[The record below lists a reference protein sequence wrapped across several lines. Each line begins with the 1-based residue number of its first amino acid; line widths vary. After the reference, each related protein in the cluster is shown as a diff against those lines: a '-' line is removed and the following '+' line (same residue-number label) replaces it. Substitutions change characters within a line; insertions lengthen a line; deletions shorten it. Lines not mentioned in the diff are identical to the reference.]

1 MKNNKENNKE
11 NNPFLAVPH
20 DIMKTKH
27 PLHSEL
33 INFDRNI
40 ELKVFITVLATA
52 TKIFKANK
60 KNGKQ
65 TFSTIGLLG
74 DDSVLPGSLKLAQ
87 FKKII
92 NDMNSPFFEHL
103 VFENKQIEFQLSN
116 TYIRSTLKRGFSK
129 VDLMTLKSLQDVKT
143 TKLAILTMICPSSK
157 IKDNN
162 KKYLNLNYLLKIL
175 DVSKNM
181 DRTDQI
187 RAIKNPFKT
196 LEKLNLLTWKYIY
209 PKKKSDKKLPE
220 HYKFHFEEVS
230 LKTVEE
236 IETVKEIEVEVEEYN
251 IEYFDEEDDQKD
263 EVEPDYLRFYAEKIE
278 AKNNKIKNAKGRS

>member
-1 MKNNKENNKE
+1 MRFLTIKRDEKMKNNEE
-11 NNPFLAVPH
+11 NNPFLAVPN
-20 DIMKTKH
+20 DIMNTKH
-27 PLHSEL
+27 ILHSEL

-103 VFENKQIEFQLSN
+103 VFENKQIEFQLSD

-157 IKDNN
+157 TKDNN

-220 HYKFHFEEVS
+220 HYKFHFEEIS

-236 IETVKEIEVEVEEYN
+236 VGTEEIEVEEYN
-251 IEYFDEEDDQKD
+251 IEYFDKEDDQKD
-263 EVEPDYLRFYAEKIE
+263 EIEHDYLRFYAEKIE
-278 AKNNKIKNAKGRS
+278 AKKNKKGRS